1 MERLSKPAALKE
13 ACGTNKTSNPAEIGC
28 KFDDSIN
35 STIQWLN
42 VPDVDVATLQIQT
55 ELPNGVTLFHID

>member
-1 MERLSKPAALKE
+1 MIRS
-13 ACGTNKTSNPAEIGC
+13 
-28 KFDDSIN
+28 
-35 STIQWLN
+35 IQWLN